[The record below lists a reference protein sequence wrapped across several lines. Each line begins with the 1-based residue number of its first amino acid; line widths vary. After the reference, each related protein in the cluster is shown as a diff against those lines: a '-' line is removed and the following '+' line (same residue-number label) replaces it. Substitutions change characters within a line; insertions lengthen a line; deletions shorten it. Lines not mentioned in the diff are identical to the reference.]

1 MSLGLSISSI
11 WEAGFHIKV
20 WRNEPAYR
28 QSYHQKLLFGMDIC
42 SPEGERSRHNRL
54 SGFLR
59 DMLAK
64 GDITEAVFNKV
75 VRGNAERILGV

>member
-1 MSLGLSISSI
+1 MP
-11 WEAGFHIKV
+11 E
-20 WRNEPAYR
+20 
-28 QSYHQKLLFGMDIC
+28 
-42 SPEGERSRHNRL
+42 SPGSV
-54 SGFLR
+54 LR

>member
-1 MSLGLSISSI
+1 MCCRKS
-11 WEAGFHIKV
+11 
-20 WRNEPAYR
+20 
-28 QSYHQKLLFGMDIC
+28 
-42 SPEGERSRHNRL
+42 HNKL